1 MESLLVSTG
10 AIAFAEIGD
19 KTQLLAIILAAH
31 FKRPIPLILG
41 ILFATLI
48 NHSLAAAAGIWLAS
62 TINHTTLRWI
72 LAGSFIAMAIWA
84 FIPDKLEENQPMIKG
99 KMGVFWVTFF
109 TFFLVEMGD
118 KTQLAT
124 IAFTAHYATPF
135 MVVMGTT
142 LGMLIADVP
151 AIMLVSKT
159 TNKLSLKLVR
169 SISAVFFIFMGIV
182 TLLNVNRFFS

>member
-1 MESLLVSTG
+1 MESLFVSTG

-19 KTQLLAIILAAH
+19 KTQLLAIILAAR

-62 TINHTTLRWI
+62 TINHSTLRWI

-84 FIPDKLEENQPMIKG
+84 LVPDKLEENQTVISSR
-99 KMGVFWVTFF
+99 MGVFWITFF

-135 MVVMGTT
+135 MVVAGTT
-142 LGMLIADVP
+142 LGILIADIP
-151 AIMLVSKT
+151 AIMLASKA

-169 SISAVFFIFMGIV
+169 SITASFFILMGIV
-182 TLLNVNRFFS
+182 TLLNINRFFS